1 MKKGYQVCSE
11 CDREMERC
19 RIVSQEPD
27 GSFLY
32 VCRQCWKELG
42 YDSYMYEHKQPKGY
56 GHGV

>member
-1 MKKGYQVCSE
+1 MKKGYQRCGE

-32 VCRQCWKELG
+32 VCRQCWKKFD
-42 YDSYMYEHKQPKGY
+42 YDKYLYEHMNPKGY
-56 GHGV
+56 GHGI